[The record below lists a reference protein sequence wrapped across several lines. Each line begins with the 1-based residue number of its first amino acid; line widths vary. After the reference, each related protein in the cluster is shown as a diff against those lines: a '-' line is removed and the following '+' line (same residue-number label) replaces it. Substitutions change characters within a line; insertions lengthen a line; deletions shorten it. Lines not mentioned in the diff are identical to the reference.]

1 MTRAKYAISFFNPV
15 HGSVPAL
22 PMPILFV
29 AATIRVSSR
38 AGMVTLVSE
47 VLIVSFGSL
56 GVVAGKWE

>member
-1 MTRAKYAISFFNPV
+1 
-15 HGSVPAL
+15 
-22 PMPILFV
+22 MPILFV